1 MKNDLFL
8 NLMEGHTAVSLAGM
22 CKNAGKT
29 TVLNRLLKEL
39 GDANISVG
47 ITSIGRDGE
56 SVDVATGTKKPR
68 IYIREGTL
76 FATSS
81 ELLRNCDVT
90 GEILETTGMYTP
102 LGQVVALRAKSD
114 GYIDLAGPSMNQQ
127 LAKLSQWF
135 LNQGVHKSLI
145 DGAISRKS
153 LCTRQVADAVLLCTG
168 ASYHRNIQRVIEDTA
183 YISRLLQLK
192 RTLKEAGIRKITSFR
207 KSRKPDEKLLFL
219 DQDGNFNVA
228 EPGQKLIDALRETE
242 NQEYP
247 FLWLEGALTDAMLKP
262 LLFSNVSCKNKSFVV
277 EDSSKLLLSQD
288 TYEKLRRKGIQ
299 ISVLEEITL
308 LAITVNPFSAY
319 GNHFE
324 KQEFLERMQQA
335 VSLPVFDVL
344 EGME

>member
-1 MKNDLFL
+1 MRNNLFL
-8 NLMEGHTAVSLAGM
+8 DLMEGHAAVSLAGM

-29 TVLNRLLKEL
+29 TVLNRLLREL
-39 GDANISVG
+39 GEAEVMVG
-47 ITSIGRDGE
+47 LTSIGRDGE
-56 SVDVATGTKKPR
+56 TVDVATGTKKPR

-81 ELLRNCDVT
+81 ELLKNCDVT

-114 GYIDLAGPSMNQQ
+114 GYIDLAGPSMNRQ
-127 LAKLSQWF
+127 LAELSQWF
-135 LNQGVHKSLI
+135 LSQGAKKSLI

-168 ASYHRNIQRVIEDTA
+168 ASYHRNINTVIEDTA
-183 YISRLLQLK
+183 FISRLLQLK
-192 RTLKEAGIRKITSFR
+192 RTLGELGVQRVRTFR
-207 KSRKPDEKLLFL
+207 ESRKQDEKLLFL
-219 DQDGNFNVA
+219 DQEGNSSLA
-228 EPGQKLIDALRETE
+228 EPGQKLIDALRETK

-262 LLFSNVSCKNKSFVV
+262 LLFSNVSCKGKSFVV

-288 TYEKLRRKGIQ
+288 TYEKLSRKGIE
-299 ISVLEEITL
+299 ITVLEEIAL

-335 VSLPVFDVL
+335 VSLPVFDAL